1 MKKFKKYVSIAVLGS
16 TLLTVACPAMV
27 EATENSGHNYQ
38 QSDNVINHK
47 SIEGILSF
55 SDIQKVDRFIQVYN
69 NEFVLKKSINSNIS
83 YDVYTLVERILNQT
97 NEYVKEHGLIIN
109 SATKTIEPDNTFR
122 SKLMFNYVDRSA
134 SSKNSKYT
142 YKQFW
147 WGTRYYF
154 RSNKAVYQMEHE
166 LDTIE
171 SFSWNF
177 SKFVDVWFWCRSW
190 FYRCSL
196 FPKNKK

>member
-1 MKKFKKYVSIAVLGS
+1 M
-16 TLLTVACPAMV
+16 
-27 EATENSGHNYQ
+27 
-38 QSDNVINHK
+38 
-47 SIEGILSF
+47 
-55 SDIQKVDRFIQVYN
+55 
-69 NEFVLKKSINSNIS
+69 
-83 YDVYTLVERILNQT
+83 YTLVERILNQT

-166 LDTIE
+166 LDTSSLLVGTLANLLTSGFGAAVGFIGAAYFQKIKSDLDYMNNTHPHDYLYMDVNLTGIYKIE
-171 SFSWNF
+171 VL
-177 SKFVDVWFWCRSW
+177 K
-190 FYRCSL
+190 
-196 FPKNKK
+196 

>member
-166 LDTIE
+166 LDT
-171 SFSWNF
+171 S
-177 SKFVDVWFWCRSW
+177 
-190 FYRCSL
+190 SL
-196 FPKNKK
+196 LVGTLANLLTSGFGAAVGFIGAAYFQK

>member
-83 YDVYTLVERILNQT
+83 YDVYTLI
-97 NEYVKEHGLIIN
+97 
-109 SATKTIEPDNTFR
+109 
-122 SKLMFNYVDRSA
+122 
-134 SSKNSKYT
+134 
-142 YKQFW
+142 
-147 WGTRYYF
+147 
-154 RSNKAVYQMEHE
+154 
-166 LDTIE
+166 
-171 SFSWNF
+171 
-177 SKFVDVWFWCRSW
+177 
-190 FYRCSL
+190 
-196 FPKNKK
+196 

>member
-147 WGTRYYF
+147 WGTRYYLEVIKLCIKW
-154 RSNKAVYQMEHE
+154 SMN
-166 LDTIE
+166 
-171 SFSWNF
+171 
-177 SKFVDVWFWCRSW
+177 
-190 FYRCSL
+190 
-196 FPKNKK
+196 